1 MGPLTIDVFK
11 LGSLMKLLVIVGLE
25 VMIGEKVVCL
35 VIVCPNAGM
44 AADSIVAVNKY
55 FFMSL
60 PPQSSRTLQS
70 QIFKFQIVCLIFN
83 LKYSLDAFA

>member
-1 MGPLTIDVFK
+1 MGPLTMGVVK
-11 LGSLMKLLVIVGLE
+11 LGSPMTLLVIVGLE

-44 AADSIVAVNKY
+44 AAESIVAVNKY
-55 FFMSL
+55 FFMSY
-60 PPQSSRTLQS
+60 PPWTSRTLQS
-70 QIFKFQIVCLIFN
+70 QIFKFQSVCFIYN